1 MRLNN
6 ELIVFDLEATSNQET
21 ADERAP
27 VQTNNFIIE
36 IGAAFL
42 DRDLK
47 LVDTF
52 QRLVRPEEPITPF
65 ITEITKITPQMCEG
79 QPLWKEIAP
88 EFEAWVSHHCKNIK
102 TVRLAAW

>member
-6 ELIVFDLEATSNQET
+6 ELIVFDLEATSNQED
-21 ADERAP
+21 AAEKPA

-47 LVDTF
+47 LVDTLEHLARTLTRF
-52 QRLVRPEEPITPF
+52 DPLVLAKIDPPCPVDARQR
-65 ITEITKITPQMCEG
+65 
-79 QPLWKEIAP
+79 
-88 EFEAWVSHHCKNIK
+88 
-102 TVRLAAW
+102 

>member
-6 ELIVFDLEATSNQET
+6 DLLVFDLEATSNQEN
-21 ADERAP
+21 ADERPA

-52 QRLVRPEEPITPF
+52 DRLVRPEEPITPP
-65 ITEITKITPQMCEG
+65 I
-79 QPLWKEIAP
+79 WAP
-88 EFEAWVSHHCKNIK
+88 
-102 TVRLAAW
+102 